1 MKPDDLKKLDVGTRL
16 IKAANQADF
25 RQVNS
30 HIPPIF
36 QTVNYD
42 YPDVDEGMQVF
53 AKNRE
58 GYFYTREGNPTMDL
72 FASMVALI
80 EDGEQAL
87 STASGM
93 AAISNA
99 ILSFVEPGDEILSSA
114 AIYGGTKAWLDKR
127 LRGLQ
132 VNTAFVDITDLA
144 EVKAAVSSRTRILYT
159 EVIGNPNLVLAD
171 ISGLAEIAEQNNLL
185 LVVDST
191 FSPPPICQPL
201 NLGADLVIQS
211 ATKYIGGH
219 GDIMAGVII
228 GDREKIEPIR
238 ETVKLYGGIVSP
250 FNAWLAIRGLKTL
263 KIRLEKHC
271 ENAQAI
277 AEFLYNHPKVE
288 RVLYPGLPS
297 HSQHDL
303 AKRQL
308 NGFGGMLAF
317 EVKGGLKAGKTIMN
331 SVQVC
336 NFTVSLGEID
346 TLIMHP
352 ATTSHQSL
360 TPEERQAIGITDGL
374 MRLSVGI
381 EDTQD
386 LINDLKQA
394 LNNI

>member
-1 MKPDDLKKLDVGTRL
+1 MKTQDLKKLDVGTRL

-42 YPDVDEGMQVF
+42 YPDVDEGMAVF
-53 AKNRE
+53 SKSRE

-80 EDGEQAL
+80 EEGQSAL
-87 STASGM
+87 ATASGM

-99 ILSFVEPGDEILSSA
+99 VLSFIEPGDTLLSSST
-114 AIYGGTKAWLDKR
+114 IYGGTKAWLESRLKR
-127 LRGLQ
+127 MNVKPR
-132 VNTAFVDITDLA
+132 FVDITDS
-144 EVKAAVSSRTRILYT
+144 EKVEAAIDSRTRILFT
-159 EVIGNPNLVLAD
+159 EVIGNPNLVIAD
-171 ISGLAEIAEQNNLL
+171 IQELSRIAKKHDLL
-185 LVVDST
+185 LMVDST

-201 NLGADLVIQS
+201 ALGADLVIQS

-219 GDIMAGVII
+219 GDIMAGVIT
-228 GDREKIEPIR
+228 GDEHRIEPIR
-238 ETVKLYGGIVSP
+238 ETVKLYGGIISP
-250 FNAWLAIRGLKTL
+250 FNAWLGIRGLKTL

-277 AEFLYNHPKVE
+277 AEFLYDHP
-288 RVLYPGLPS
+288 RVKQVIYPGLPS
-297 HSQHDL
+297 HPQHEL
-303 AKRQL
+303 ANRQL

-317 EVKGGLKAGKTIMN
+317 EVKGGLEAGKTIMN

-360 TPEERQAIGITDGL
+360 SAKERNAIGITDGL

-381 EDTQD
+381 EDTKD

-394 LNNI
+394 LDTI

>member
-1 MKPDDLKKLDVGTRL
+1 MGTRL

-25 RQVNS
+25 SKVNS

-42 YPDVDEGMQVF
+42 YPDVDEGMAVF
-53 AKNRE
+53 AKHQE
-58 GYFYTREGNPTMDL
+58 GYFYTRDGNPTMDL

-80 EDGEQAL
+80 ENGDQAL

-99 ILSFVEPGDEILSSA
+99 ILTFVEPEDEIVSSA
-114 AIYGGTKAWLDKR
+114 AIYGGTKAWLDNR
-127 LRGLQ
+127 LCNLNVQTR
-132 VNTAFVDITDLA
+132 FVDITDFKQV
-144 EVKAAVSSRTRILYT
+144 EAAVNEKTRILYT

-171 ISGLAEIAEQNNLL
+171 IRGLADIAEKHNLL
-185 LVVDST
+185 LMVDST

-219 GDIMAGVII
+219 GDIMAGVIV
-228 GDREKIEPIR
+228 GSDEKIEPIR

-250 FNAWLAIRGLKTL
+250 FNAWLGIRGLKTL

-277 AEFLYNHPKVE
+277 AEFLYEHPKVE
-288 RVLYPGLPS
+288 QVLYPGLPA
-297 HSQHDL
+297 HPQHDL
-303 AKRQL
+303 ATRQL

-317 EVKGGLKAGKTIMN
+317 QVRGGLQAGKTIMN

-360 TPEERQAIGITDGL
+360 TPEERYAIGITDGL

-386 LINDLKQA
+386 LIRDLQQA
-394 LNNI
+394 LDKI